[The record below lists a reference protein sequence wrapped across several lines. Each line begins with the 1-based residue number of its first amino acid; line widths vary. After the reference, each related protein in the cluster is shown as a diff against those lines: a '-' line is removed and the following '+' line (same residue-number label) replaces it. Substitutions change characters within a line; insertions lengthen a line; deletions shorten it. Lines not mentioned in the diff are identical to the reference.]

1 MRPDDDGG
9 GPEPAGCW
17 EPDIDPPHE
26 PEVPVTASTV
36 KPETAAPRGPGGIAA
51 GIIALT
57 GGIAVLVLL
66 VVGLT
71 FFGLA
76 IAFPIALPVAQAYH
90 VPISA
95 ADAAI
100 AERFAP
106 LWWAFLAVAIA
117 TFAAAGVIVVK
128 LVSVLS
134 PTAKD

>member
-1 MRPDDDGG
+1 LSDARGLTSIPLT
-9 GPEPAGCW
+9 
-17 EPDIDPPHE
+17 E
-26 PEVPVTASTV
+26 PEVHVTASTV
-36 KPETAAPRGPGGIAA
+36 QPETAAPGGPGGIAA

-57 GGIAVLVLL
+57 GGVAVLVLL
-66 VVGLT
+66 LVGLT

-106 LWWAFLAVAIA
+106 LWWAFLALAVA
-117 TFAAAGVIVVK
+117 TFGAAGVIVVK
-128 LVSVLS
+128 LVSFLS
-134 PTAKD
+134 PTSKD